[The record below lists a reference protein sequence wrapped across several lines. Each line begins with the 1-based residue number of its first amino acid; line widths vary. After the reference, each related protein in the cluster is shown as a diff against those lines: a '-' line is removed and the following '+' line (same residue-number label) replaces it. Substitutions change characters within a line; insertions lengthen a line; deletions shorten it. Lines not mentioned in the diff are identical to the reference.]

1 MSDMDGKTVV
11 VTGAMRGLGYGIAE
25 RFIERGAEVVISDV
39 DQAGL
44 DNAVAELGPHAS
56 GVLADVTDAAQVE
69 ALYAQAME
77 RHGRLDAVV
86 ANAGVGDSAPLG
98 SITEAQFDRIYGVNV
113 KGTLFTVQGALP
125 HLRAGGSI
133 LIIGSVGSIQGQYGM
148 SMYCGSK
155 AALRGAVRAWIV
167 DIKGS
172 GVRIN
177 ILSPG
182 AVDTPSLRKAFE
194 DASGPD
200 QVDAHVSRMGE
211 QSPLGR
217 LLQPVD
223 IADAAVFLSG
233 DGAAGITGVELYVD
247 GGVAQTG

>member
-1 MSDMDGKTVV
+1 MKEKVVV
-11 VTGAMRGLGYGIAE
+11 VTGAMRGLGYAIAE
-25 RFIERGAEVVISDV
+25 RLIANGADVVLSDI

-44 DNAVAELGPHAS
+44 DKAVADLGPHAS
-56 GVLADVTDAAQVE
+56 GVLTDISDAAQVE
-69 ALYAQAME
+69 TLYARTIE

-98 SITEAQFDRIYGVNV
+98 SITEAQFDRIYDINV
-113 KGTLFTVQGALP
+113 KGTLFTAQGALP
-125 HLRAGGSI
+125 HLGAGGSI

-155 AALRGAVRAWIV
+155 AALRGAMRAWII

-200 QVDAHVSRMGE
+200 QVDANIKRMGE
-211 QSPLGR
+211 QNPLGR

-223 IADAAVFLSG
+223 VADAAVFLSG
-233 DGAAGITGVELYVD
+233 DGAAGITGVELFVD